1 MNILLGFF
9 IYLLRGEKENI
20 VLNIVL
26 EMVIDIKVYRRALSW
41 EVTSLWH

>member
-9 IYLLRGEKENI
+9 IYLLRGEKEKI
-20 VLNIVL
+20 VLDIVF
-26 EMVIDIKVYRRALSW
+26 EMVFDINVSKRALSW